1 MRKLRIILFFVFLL
15 ASLIGVYYVLVGG
28 VRTYSVRQEKFNL
41 SYDIDKQEGTIV
53 DKVVSFSNNNKL
65 LEAVANKDTAK
76 LSAYTCEIIDR
87 YKVDEVAVVD
97 NIGAVTNHCLLN
109 SRNNYAWRG
118 GLLRGRSLYSIGDS
132 DEAKSCKVM
141 NTAHHGACRECREK
155 TALGSREL
163 GRGQEG
169 HWTGR

>member
-1 MRKLRIILFFVFLL
+1 M
-15 ASLIGVYYVLVGG
+15 ATLIWTAGETGHVLPW
-28 VRTYSVRQEKFNL
+28 
-41 SYDIDKQEGTIV
+41 
-53 DKVVSFSNNNKL
+53 
-65 LEAVANKDTAK
+65 APAK
-76 LSAYTCEIIDR
+76 SRGRCP
-87 YKVDEVAVVD
+87 
-97 NIGAVTNHCLLN
+97 GAWG
-109 SRNNYAWRG
+109 AWRG

-155 TALGSREL
+155 TALGSCEL